1 MHIIDTYYDILAA
14 FDAERLRAIL
24 AEDLVFEGPIAGRRI
39 GAEGFV
45 AGAGAFAGALRELT
59 MVQRLDADDQ
69 AAALYDA
76 HLPGGVMRFA
86 EFFTVTGGRI
96 QTLRLHYD
104 AAQYRTTM
112 AG

>member
-24 AEDLVFEGPIAGRRI
+24 ADDLVFEGPIAGRRV

-45 AGAGAFAGALRELT
+45 AGAGAFA
-59 MVQRLDADDQ
+59 DAARGIKMLSRVHGGDR

-76 HLPGGVMRFA
+76 EFPGGTVRFA
-86 EFFTVTGGRI
+86 EFFELADGRI
-96 QTLRLHYD
+96 KALTLHYD
-104 AAQYRTTM
+104 AQAFRAAT
-112 AG
+112 G